1 MTTVTTAPLRSVAA
15 TRYVLPLREG
25 GSLPGLLEA
34 DDLGTYVVK
43 FRGAGQGRKAL
54 VAEVIVA
61 SLARAIGLRVPEL
74 VTIEVDPL
82 LARAEPDQEVQDLLR
97 ASAGTNLGVDYLPRS
112 LGFDPAVDVVDAG
125 TAATVVWFD
134 AWVLNV
140 DRSWRNPNLLRW
152 HDEMW
157 LIDHGAALY
166 FAHNWPSRAG
176 AVTRAY
182 DQVADHVLLRAAG
195 SILAAAEAG
204 TTAFDQ
210 ATISAATQI
219 VPDEWLIDE
228 PGFES
233 PDAVREA
240 YVDVLLQRL
249 ANATVWVPQLEDAR
263 ARV

>member
-1 MTTVTTAPLRSVAA
+1 MSTVTTAPLRSVIA

-25 GSLPGLLEA
+25 GSLPGLVEA

-61 SLARAIGLRVPEL
+61 SLARAAGLKVPEL
-74 VTIEVDPL
+74 VTIEIDPL

-112 LGFDPAVDVVDAG
+112 LGFDPAVDHADPAV
-125 TAATVVWFD
+125 AATVVWFD

-152 HDEMW
+152 HDQMW

-166 FAHNWPSRAG
+166 FAHNWPARG
-176 AVTRAY
+176 GVPGRAY
-182 DQVADHVLLRAAG
+182 DQVVDHVLLRAAG
-195 SILAAAEAG
+195 PIPAAAASMARLMTEEVVRSA
-204 TTAFDQ
+204 TAM
-210 ATISAATQI
+210 
-219 VPDEWLIDE
+219 VPEEWLVDE
-228 PGFES
+228 PGFDS
-233 PDAVREA
+233 AGDVRDAYA
-240 YVDVLLQRL
+240 QVLLSRL
-249 ANATVWVPQLEDAR
+249 AAADDWVPQLEDAR
-263 ARV
+263 ARI